1 MKITTLILAAA
12 TSLMAGAVAAHDDA
26 TPPMPAAALE
36 QTRPRTDAFFQTLR
50 AGDPAKA
57 YRDLFA
63 GTLLETTKAAEVSTL
78 VTQTQTLL
86 DVYGTMTGW
95 SVMRSDCLTPTVCR
109 IGYQVDMK
117 NGPMFVF
124 ILMHRRAGDWYPH
137 WIYLTD
143 VAQPLFEVN

>member
-1 MKITTLILAAA
+1 MRTRLLILAVA
-12 TSLMAGAVAAHDDA
+12 TGLMAAPALARDDS
-26 TPPMPAAALE
+26 TPPMPAESLE

-63 GTLLETTKAAEVSTL
+63 GTLLETTKAAEVNTL
-78 VTQTQTLL
+78 ITQTQTLL
-86 DVYGTMTGW
+86 DVYGTLVGW
-95 SVMRSDCLTPTVCR
+95 TVMRSDCLSPTLCR

-124 ILMHRRAGDWYPH
+124 LLMHRRAGEWYPH
-137 WIYLTD
+137 WIYVTD
-143 VAQPLFEVN
+143 VAQPLFEMD

>member
-1 MKITTLILAAA
+1 MRTTLLILAAA
-12 TSLMAGAVAAHDDA
+12 TSLMAGRVLAHEDT
-26 TPPMPAAALE
+26 TPPMSAAALE

-50 AGDPAKA
+50 AGDPTKA

-63 GTLLETTKAAEVSTL
+63 GTLLETTKAAEVNAL

-86 DVYGTMTGW
+86 DAYGTLVDWT
-95 SVMRSDCLTPTVCR
+95 VLRSDCLSPTLCR

-124 ILMHRRAGDWYPH
+124 LLMHRRAGDWYPH
-137 WIYLTD
+137 WIYVTD
-143 VAQPLFEVN
+143 IAQPLFEVN

>member
-1 MKITTLILAAA
+1 MKTTLLWAAA
-12 TSLMAGAVAAHDDA
+12 ASLLASAAFAHDDP
-26 TPPMPAAALE
+26 TPPMSPASLE

-63 GTLLETTKAAEVSTL
+63 GTLLETTKASEVSTL
-78 VTQTQTLL
+78 VAQTQTLL
-86 DVYGTMTGW
+86 DAYGTLTGW
-95 SVMRSDCLTPTVCR
+95 TVMRSDCLTPTVCR

-124 ILMHRRAGDWYPH
+124 LLVHRRAGDWYPH